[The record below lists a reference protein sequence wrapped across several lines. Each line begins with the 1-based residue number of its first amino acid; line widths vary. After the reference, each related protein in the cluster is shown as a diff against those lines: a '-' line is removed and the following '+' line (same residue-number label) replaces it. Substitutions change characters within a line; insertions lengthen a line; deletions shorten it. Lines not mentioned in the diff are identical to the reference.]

1 MKEEVEGVEEVEG
14 EEEEGDQRDSQW
26 EGEEE
31 GDQRDSQWEG
41 EEEGEEE
48 GTPSPPLWVQLA
60 QSAKTLSENRR
71 WTRHI
76 NSLSMQPTILAV
88 TCSLL
93 SCATHLRSG
102 ETRGPLE

>member
-1 MKEEVEGVEEVEG
+1 MEEVEEVEG
-14 EEEEGDQRDSQW
+14 
-26 EGEEE
+26 GEEE
-31 GDQRDSQWEG
+31 GDQMDSQW
-41 EEEGEEE
+41 EGEEE
-48 GTPSPPLWVQLA
+48 GTPSPPPLQVQLA
-60 QSAKTLSENRR
+60 QPAKTLSENRR

-76 NSLSMQPTILAV
+76 NSLSMQPMISTV